1 MVNPRGSSQVVG
13 DIMRFL
19 ADMGVA
25 NKVVEWLK
33 EKGQDAIHLREQ
45 SLQRLPNGDIFKK
58 AILEKRVVLTF
69 DLDFGEI
76 IALSENKTTSAII
89 FRLRN
94 TRAIHVIE
102 RLDRVLQGSSDAI
115 EKGSIISVEEDR
127 YRIRYLP
134 IDLKEIK

>member
-1 MVNPRGSSQVVG
+1 M
-13 DIMRFL
+13 
-19 ADMGVA
+19 
-25 NKVVEWLK
+25 
-33 EKGQDAIHLREQ
+33 
-45 SLQRLPNGDIFKK
+45 
-58 AILEKRVVLTF
+58 LTF

-102 RLDRVLQGSSDAI
+102 RLDRVLQDSSNAM

-127 YRIRYLP
+127 HRIRYLP
-134 IDLKEIK
+134 INLKEIK